1 MLNYHA
7 EGNFQRFRKCFPEES
22 QPQRRSADASAAES
36 VAVACGVN
44 AASMAWESQPEA
56 SKAGGFDDFDG
67 IWSLFVF
74 SQIWKDE

>member
-56 SKAGGFDDFDG
+56 SKAGDLMILMGFG
-67 IWSLFVF
+67 VCLFF